1 MSKDDVVIN
10 HYQKT
15 TLLDEILAACG
26 TNTPTLEQLSAFDE
40 FHVGRGEATAYLGIL
55 MELRAGMNVL
65 DAGCGAGG
73 AARHMA
79 SRYGVD
85 VTGIDLTPS
94 FIDTARTL
102 SEITAMDDKTDFVCG
117 SVTDMPFEDAQFDAA
132 YSIHVG
138 MNVADKT
145 SFYNEVK
152 RCLMPDAVF
161 AVYDICGH
169 QRNMKFP
176 MPWAAKAEDSAV
188 LAAGDVQAL
197 LENAGFSV
205 LYQEKRREFA
215 LESLARPR
223 AMRDAGKLEK
233 AAPPVYMEDF
243 AQKTSNLIDGL
254 DEDVCSPWIFI
265 CKA

>member
-1 MSKDDVVIN
+1 MIKDDVVIN

-15 TLLDEILAACG
+15 SLLEEILTACCAEK
-26 TNTPTLEQLSAFDE
+26 PTVEQLSAYDE
-40 FHVGRGEATAYLGIL
+40 FHIGRGEATAYLGIL
-55 MELRAGMNVL
+55 MELTVGMNVL

-94 FIDTARTL
+94 FIDTAQKL
-102 SEITAMDDKTDFVCG
+102 SEITEMAEKTDFVCG
-117 SVTDMPFEDAQFDAA
+117 SVTDMPFADAQFDAA

-145 SFYNEVK
+145 SFYAEVR
-152 RCLMPDAVF
+152 RCLKNGGIF
-161 AVYDICGH
+161 AVYDICGQQH
-169 QRNMKFP
+169 NMKFP
-176 MPWAAKAEDSAV
+176 MPWASKAEDSAV
-188 LAAGDVQAL
+188 LTADEVQSL

-205 LYQEKRREFA
+205 MYQEKRRDFA
-215 LESLARPR
+215 LDSLSKPR
-223 AMRDAGKLEK
+223 AMREAGTLEK

-243 AQKTSNLIDGL
+243 AKKTSNLIDGL
-254 DEDVCSPWIFI
+254 DDDACSPWIFI
-265 CKA
+265 CR